1 MSIEQLVRETL
12 REHAGGPAGAVA
24 GIGGRAR
31 AEADRIRSRRQTAVG
46 SVVLGLVAVFSVLA
60 VNPFRDSV
68 DRVEPTGPAE
78 GIVVRTEFAGR
89 TLIESAQARDGELLD
104 LTATPPGGSQW
115 QLMCTG
121 VGSQYTV
128 HYILD
133 GAPEG
138 QAPCSLFAELGQ
150 APSPGLEAPGYRIP
164 AAAGTAAR
172 RTLRMWI
179 TERQSEL
186 VVQPEGAVLVAA
198 VYALPEPL
206 TYLAGWE
213 IQPLEEVNGEEWSV
227 VEYAEGT
234 RGQRTF
240 SKRLPDRDDQLMLG
254 LFASGSV
261 PSTVTLEVDGEEL
274 LPDPDT
280 LTLGSMCFTGQVPP
294 GEHIVTLRIDG
305 EVPADARLGIV
316 VLEKVG

>member
-12 REHAGGPAGAVA
+12 REHAGDTDGAVA

-46 SVVLGLVAVFSVLA
+46 AVVLGVVAVFSVLA
-60 VNPFRDSV
+60 VNPFRATD
-68 DRVEPTGPAE
+68 DRIEPTGPQQESA
-78 GIVVRTEFAGR
+78 VRTEFAGR
-89 TLIESAQARDGELLD
+89 TLIESAQARNGEVLD

-121 VGSQYTV
+121 VGSQFTV
-128 HYILD
+128 HYVLD

-150 APSPGLEAPGYRIP
+150 APARGLEAPGYRIP
-164 AAAGTAAR
+164 ASVGTTER

-179 TERQSEL
+179 TERESDL
-186 VVQPEGAVLVAA
+186 MVQPEGAVLVAA

-213 IQPLEEVNGEEWSV
+213 IQPLEEVDGEEWSV

-234 RGQRTF
+234 RGRRTF

-254 LFASGSV
+254 LFATGSV
-261 PSTVTLEVDGEEL
+261 PSDVVLEVNGEEL
-274 LPDPDT
+274 PEPEV
-280 LTLGSMCFTGQVPP
+280 LTLGSMRFTTQVPP

-305 EVPADARLGIV
+305 EVPADAQLGIV
-316 VLEKVG
+316 VLERVP